1 VAGIFITEMVI
12 MGVWMDTQFV
22 LENEVERMVS
32 SREEQEELVKSL
44 MVSPAI
50 RIGKAEMA
58 IGVYKGVASIMVK
71 DTESGIHYSLTFPSQ
86 DLEVFP
92 NVNLSLQCVLR
103 FVRTAA
109 QVGILVG
116 EIASGE
122 KAERDNKFGMS
133 KVDPNDPFFKMAGI
147 GRAED
152 NDSSGSDHDNVLYGK
167 DFPYAY
173 EQIVQWTMELMKAD
187 CDCKDTTKILLKMK
201 TYVDNWEDSRKIVR
215 GFSMSNLKCPKCNM
229 PLIELRGTKEFCL
242 EKCEKCDL
250 AVTYPRE

>member
-1 VAGIFITEMVI
+1 
-12 MGVWMDTQFV
+12 
-22 LENEVERMVS
+22 MVS
-32 SREEQEELVKSL
+32 SREKQEELVMSL

-58 IGVYKGVASIMVK
+58 IGLYEGVASIVVK

-116 EIASGE
+116 EIASGK
-122 KAERDNKFGMS
+122 KAERDNKFGPNEG
-133 KVDPNDPFFKMAGI
+133 KVDPNDPFFRMAGI
-147 GRAED
+147 GRAKD
-152 NDSSGSDHDNVLYGK
+152 NYSSGSDHDNVLYGNVLYGE
-167 DFPYAY
+167 DSPYAY
-173 EQIVQWTMELMKAD
+173 DQILQWTMELMRAD
-187 CDCKDTTKILLKMK
+187 CDCKDTTEILLKMK
-201 TYVDNWEDSRKIVR
+201 NYVDNRKDSRKIVR
-215 GFSMSNLKCPKCNM
+215 GFSMSDKKCPKCNM